1 MAEQKYISVYTDQM
15 TVEELDAW
23 AEAESRSR
31 NNLIQV
37 IIMEAI
43 KRRKAARQV
52 AEGLALGP
60 LPVPMD
66 VCADADA
73 A

>member
-43 KRRKAARQV
+43 KRRKAAKQV
-52 AEGLALGP
+52 AEGLAFGA
-60 LPVPMD
+60 LPVPLD
-66 VCADADA
+66 VCADADVA
-73 A
+73 